1 MVDFFE
7 NEKCKICNKKGL
19 ELFSK
24 KYSDKIFK
32 TFFSTYYGQNQS
44 EKLITKLNN
53 VKYILLRCD
62 QCKFIWQKYSL
73 SKDLSYFLYEH
84 IIDKD
89 ISLKKSITKFK
100 NQRDRNRKEI
110 SKILSFFGEKNL
122 NLLDFGAGWGHWL
135 NSGDKDKFNAYAFE
149 LSPTRK
155 EFLTL
160 NNIKIVDYDTVYKY
174 SGFFHYI
181 RLDQLLEHLDNL
193 NEALKTVKFLAK
205 KNCIIHISVPD
216 GSRTINNFKNIKITK
231 GPIQPLE
238 HLNCFSRKSL
248 KKLFNMHGFRCLD
261 LNKIIKLNIR
271 DFDFDKLSIKSIL
284 YDLKN
289 YNFSTTILFINE

>member
-122 NLLDFGAGWGHWL
+122 NLLDFGAGWGML
-135 NSGDKDKFNAYAFE
+135 
-149 LSPTRK
+149 
-155 EFLTL
+155 
-160 NNIKIVDYDTVYKY
+160 
-174 SGFFHYI
+174 
-181 RLDQLLEHLDNL
+181 
-193 NEALKTVKFLAK
+193 
-205 KNCIIHISVPD
+205 
-216 GSRTINNFKNIKITK
+216 
-231 GPIQPLE
+231 
-238 HLNCFSRKSL
+238 LNCPRL
-248 KKLFNMHGFRCLD
+248 G
-261 LNKIIKLNIR
+261 
-271 DFDFDKLSIKSIL
+271 
-284 YDLKN
+284 KN
-289 YNFSTTILFINE
+289 F